1 MVISA
6 TGSEIIERLELG
18 SVYSSLKTN
27 PAIQFKQKKKGKRE
41 GTLRQHPICML
52 GIEVLEMATGQ

>member
-1 MVISA
+1 MVFSA

-18 SVYSSLKTN
+18 SVYSSIKTK
-27 PAIQFKQKKKGKRE
+27 PAAQFKQKKGKKK